1 MEKALK
7 IDDSVAEAHSSLGAI
22 KLFYDW
28 DWQGAEQQFKRAS
41 ELNPSYAHAHQWN
54 GLNLCAQG
62 RLEEAIAEMKR
73 AQELD
78 PLSLIISTNV
88 GWAYYFARRYD
99 QAIEQHRK
107 TIEWTRTSPGFIS
120 AWDSRTS
127 KKQCTARPPL
137 NTKSP

>member
-1 MEKALK
+1 MALSPNDAFPRAKAAVEKALK

-28 DWQGAEQQFKRAS
+28 DWQGAEEQFKRAS

-88 GWAYYFARRYD
+88 GWAITSRAGMTRRSSSTG
-99 QAIEQHRK
+99 R
-107 TIEWTRTSPGFIS
+107 R
-120 AWDSRTS
+120 
-127 KKQCTARPPL
+127 
-137 NTKSP
+137 